1 MKRILAAGIALAV
14 AFLGGMAVRAAS
26 GTPEVDRANATM
38 QLSGSLRPTNCV
50 GEDAV
55 KYVTYKGSF
64 RGGESQFLP
73 DPTDYGLTGS
83 LAINAIQ
90 WTISRPTGR
99 GVLIGTI
106 TLTNAAG
113 AVQYAGKLTLVTQG
127 LPSPAAAV
135 PGRGWIVAAFAP
147 PDEGTTPGDDSLIA
161 NVEFALATTSANG
174 QFGDA
179 VGSGSLGFRDFSV
192 VTNVAPKALDGT
204 C

>member
-1 MKRILAAGIALAV
+1 MKRVLAAGIAVVL

-26 GTPEVDRANATM
+26 GTPEVDRASSTM
-38 QLSGSLRPTNCV
+38 QLSGQLRPTNCV
-50 GEDAV
+50 GEDAG
-55 KYVTYKGSF
+55 KYVTYKGSY

-73 DPTDYGLTGS
+73 DPTDYALSGS
-83 LAINAIQ
+83 LSINAIQ
-90 WTISRPTGR
+90 WTISRNTGR
-99 GVLIGTI
+99 GVLTGAI
-106 TLTNAAG
+106 TLQNAAG
-113 AVQYAGKLTLVTQG
+113 AVVYAGKLTLVTQG
-127 LPSPAAAV
+127 LPSPGAAV

-147 PDEGTTPGDDSLIA
+147 PDEGTTPGDDNLLA

-179 VGSGSLGFRDFSV
+179 VGSGSLGFPDFSV